1 MAEAEK
7 DSGEECEESEVLQV
21 WGPTYVEMDIPFSL
35 SRKEVPGEISA
46 VPGGGGPTDAV
57 IYLQPDCSLLGNS
70 GHTDDEQRRLE
81 ELLDQ
86 QQVVEV
92 MAEEEVSLNLGT
104 EDGIPGVLKGD
115 VDHTIVSSVS
125 EVPTG
130 NNNTG
135 GLREPMIFMQNAA
148 QQLQTVAQHVAL
160 QNKLN
165 AVTRLVQQKLESI
178 QIQMQ
183 PLKMKEKLMP
193 SLAAINPQTVKLV
206 QPLNQTL
213 NSSGLSLGS
222 QVIQL
227 QPLTG
232 NGEQQ
237 FILQSSPSNPSIQ
250 LLVQRTLP
258 HVGPAPFAK
267 KTNPHM
273 IPTISADVAFT
284 DDHIG
289 GSFEKKQ
296 KLKKS
301 LKVKTR
307 SGRISRPPKHKAKD
321 YKFIKTGDLADGHP
335 SDSDDYSELS
345 VEEEGDAM
353 EKDALFN
360 SSNCILKPKTFKC
373 ESCEKCYI
381 GKGGLARHYKLNPE
395 HGRVD
400 CVQQK
405 AVPMVNGNG
414 AQIVIDSV
422 GSHYASGSLS
432 RGVTC
437 ANHESVPSPHAEE
450 MDSICGQQSGRSVE
464 AEKSSDPLHED
475 NVKVQWLPTVNKGP
489 GRPKGCKRSERPRKH
504 ERSRRR
510 SRCPQPANSLARAR
524 AEIPILHRKSR
535 LKELLQ
541 ECEIEDFMELALP
554 LLAKLVT
561 VYEFLIM
568 KVEKGHP
575 AKPFFP
581 DVYREFEKL
590 HEMVQN
596 MAQDHFKDVSYLTI
610 HQTLEVKNPK
620 VAESLGI
627 KEKHFGNENHNLT
640 ASRDSSLKEGDGQ
653 LNMDIS
659 HQNPAHTSS
668 DQENFPPAKKMKS
681 QNVCKNKLNKCEDQ
695 NDLEKNKLNSFI
707 QSAQKG
713 SVWQQNEMVTVSDTK
728 SIAGICLKPDCASN
742 TYSHG
747 QTCEE
752 VSNQK
757 ARIDSSYSDLLLR
770 PAYERLDYSQ
780 SASLALRSED
790 NAANS
795 KAEPGLRD
803 TLVGPNCRSKE
814 PADRLFENPN
824 SKCKALNSE
833 TSVSM
838 PSVNIA
844 DSSVLHLPNGQLCQ
858 HIDQGLQQDAIN
870 QDTLKVHEHSEL
882 NDTID
887 HIQQLEDTFSVNLPA
902 DHQFLYKTQS
912 ESSLRILQPSVTSK
926 LKPLNELQCT
936 INQESNGRSEMENVV
951 TEVESQSVS
960 FDIAN
965 EGHELFTQVYEQLFI
980 QTTDGLVMSSP
991 GTSVLSQPEG
1001 IFIVTNG
1008 DGTTMHI
1015 STPSGV
1021 SLETVEALLAMEAE
1035 GQSEAILISQSESE

>member
-35 SRKEVPGEISA
+35 SRKEVVPGEISA
-46 VPGGGGPTDAV
+46 APGGGGPTDEV
-57 IYLQPDCSLLGNS
+57 IYMQPGCSLLGS
-70 GHTDDEQRRLE
+70 TGHADDEQRRLE

-92 MAEEEVSLNLGT
+92 TVEEEVALNLGT
-104 EDGIPGVLKGD
+104 GDGMPRDLKGG
-115 VDHTIVSSVS
+115 VDHNIVSSVS
-125 EVPTG
+125 EAPTG

-135 GLREPMIFMQNAA
+135 GLRDPMIFMQNAA

-165 AVTRLVQQKLESI
+165 AVTRLVQQKKLESI
-178 QIQMQ
+178 QIQIQ
-183 PLKMKEKLMP
+183 PFKMKEKLMP
-193 SLAAINPQTVKLV
+193 PLAAINPQTVKLV

-213 NSSGLSLGS
+213 NKSGLNIGP
-222 QVIQL
+222 QVFQL

-250 LLVQRTLP
+250 LLVQRNLP

-273 IPTISADVAFT
+273 KPTISADGAFKE
-284 DDHIG
+284 DHIG

-296 KLKKS
+296 KQKKS

-307 SGRISRPPKHKAKD
+307 SGRVSRPPKHKAKD

-345 VEEEGDAM
+345 VEEGDAM

-373 ESCEKCYI
+373 DSCEKCYI

-395 HGRVD
+395 HGSVD

-405 AVPMVNGNG
+405 AVPMLNGND
-414 AQIVIDSV
+414 ARIVVDSV
-422 GSHYASGSLS
+422 GNHYASGSLS
-432 RGVTC
+432 HGVTC
-437 ANHESVPSPHAEE
+437 ANPESVSSPHAEE
-450 MDSICGQQSGRSVE
+450 MDSVCGQQ
-464 AEKSSDPLHED
+464 
-475 NVKVQWLPTVNKGP
+475 
-489 GRPKGCKRSERPRKH
+489 
-504 ERSRRR
+504 
-510 SRCPQPANSLARAR
+510 
-524 AEIPILHRKSR
+524 
-535 LKELLQ
+535 LLQ
-541 ECEIEDFMELALP
+541 ECEIEDLMELALP

-596 MAQDHFKDVSYLTI
+596 MAQDHFNNVSYMTI
-610 HQTLEVKNPK
+610 QQTLEVKNPK

-627 KEKHFGNENHNLT
+627 KEKHFGNENHNLSV
-640 ASRDSSLKEGDGQ
+640 SRDSSLKEGDGQ

-659 HQNPAHTSS
+659 HQNPAHASS

-681 QNVCKNKLNKCEDQ
+681 QNVCKNKLNICEDQ
-695 NDLEKNKLNSFI
+695 NDLEKNKLNLSI

-713 SVWQQNEMVTVSDTK
+713 SVWQQNEMVTVSDTN
-728 SIAGICLKPDCASN
+728 SIEGICPKPDSASN
-742 TYSHG
+742 TNSDGH
-747 QTCEE
+747 TCEE

-757 ARIDSSYSDLLLR
+757 AIIDSSHSDLLLR

-780 SASLALRSED
+780 SALFAIRSKGHV
-790 NAANS
+790 ANS
-795 KAEPGLRD
+795 KAEPGLRN
-803 TLVGPNCRSKE
+803 TLLGHKCKSEELAERQ
-814 PADRLFENPN
+814 FENQN

-833 TSVSM
+833 TSISM
-838 PSVNIA
+838 PSVNIV
-844 DSSVLHLPNGQLCQ
+844 DSLVLRPPNGQLSQ
-858 HIDQGLQQDAIN
+858 HIDQGLQQDAFN
-870 QDTLKVHEHSEL
+870 PDTLKVHEHSEL
-882 NDTID
+882 NGTID
-887 HIQQLEDTFSVNLPA
+887 HMQHLEDTFLGNLPT

-912 ESSLRILQPSVTSK
+912 ESSHCILQPPVTSK
-926 LKPLNELQCT
+926 LKHLNELQCT
-936 INQESNGRSEMENVV
+936 INEESNGHSEMENVV
-951 TEVESQSVS
+951 TEVESVS

-965 EGHELFTQVYEQLFI
+965 EGHELFTQGYEQLFI

-991 GTSVLSQPEG
+991 GTSVLPQPEG

>member
-35 SRKEVPGEISA
+35 SRKEVVPGEISA
-46 VPGGGGPTDAV
+46 APGGGGPTDEV
-57 IYLQPDCSLLGNS
+57 IYMQPGCSLLGS
-70 GHTDDEQRRLE
+70 TGHADDEQRRLE

-92 MAEEEVSLNLGT
+92 TVEEEVALNLGT
-104 EDGIPGVLKGD
+104 GDGMPRDLKGG
-115 VDHTIVSSVS
+115 VDHNIVSSVS
-125 EVPTG
+125 EAPTG

-135 GLREPMIFMQNAA
+135 GLRDPMIFMQNAA

-178 QIQMQ
+178 QIQIQ
-183 PLKMKEKLMP
+183 PFKMKEKLMP
-193 SLAAINPQTVKLV
+193 PLAAINPQTVKLV

-213 NSSGLSLGS
+213 NKSGLNIGP
-222 QVIQL
+222 QVFQL

-250 LLVQRTLP
+250 LLVQRNLP

-273 IPTISADVAFT
+273 KPTISADGAFKE
-284 DDHIG
+284 DHIG

-296 KLKKS
+296 KQKKS

-307 SGRISRPPKHKAKD
+307 SGRVSRPPKHKAKD

-345 VEEEGDAM
+345 VEEGDAM

-373 ESCEKCYI
+373 DSCEKCYI

-395 HGRVD
+395 HGSVD

-405 AVPMVNGNG
+405 AVPMLNGND
-414 AQIVIDSV
+414 ARIVVDSV
-422 GSHYASGSLS
+422 GNHYASGSLS
-432 RGVTC
+432 HGVTC
-437 ANHESVPSPHAEE
+437 ANPESVSSPHAEE
-450 MDSICGQQSGRSVE
+450 MDSVCGQQSGRSVE

-475 NVKVQWLPTVNKGP
+475 NVKLQWLPIIKKGP
-489 GRPKGCKRSERPRKH
+489 GRPKGCKRSEKPRKH
-504 ERSRRR
+504 EIQRSRRH
-510 SRCPQPANSLARAR
+510 SRCPQPAKSLARSR
-524 AEIPILHRKSR
+524 AENPILHRKSR

-541 ECEIEDFMELALP
+541 ECEIEDLMELALP

-596 MAQDHFKDVSYLTI
+596 MAQDHFNNVSYMTI
-610 HQTLEVKNPK
+610 QQTLEVKNPK

-627 KEKHFGNENHNLT
+627 KEKHFGNENHNLSV
-640 ASRDSSLKEGDGQ
+640 SRDSSLKEGDGQ

-659 HQNPAHTSS
+659 HQNPAHASS

-681 QNVCKNKLNKCEDQ
+681 QNVCKNKLNICEDQ
-695 NDLEKNKLNSFI
+695 NDLEKNKLNLSI

-713 SVWQQNEMVTVSDTK
+713 SVWQQNEMVTVSDTN
-728 SIAGICLKPDCASN
+728 SIEGICPKPDSASN
-742 TYSHG
+742 TNSDGH
-747 QTCEE
+747 TCEE

-757 ARIDSSYSDLLLR
+757 AIIDSSHSDLLLR

-780 SASLALRSED
+780 SALFAIRSKGHV
-790 NAANS
+790 ANS
-795 KAEPGLRD
+795 KAEPGLRN
-803 TLVGPNCRSKE
+803 TLLGHKCKSEELAERQ
-814 PADRLFENPN
+814 FENQN

-833 TSVSM
+833 TSISM
-838 PSVNIA
+838 PSVNIV
-844 DSSVLHLPNGQLCQ
+844 DSLVLRPPNGQLSQ
-858 HIDQGLQQDAIN
+858 HIDQGLQQDAFN
-870 QDTLKVHEHSEL
+870 PDTLKVHEHSEL
-882 NDTID
+882 NGTID
-887 HIQQLEDTFSVNLPA
+887 HMQHLEDTFLGNLPT

-912 ESSLRILQPSVTSK
+912 ESSHCILQPPVTSK
-926 LKPLNELQCT
+926 LKHLNELQCT
-936 INQESNGRSEMENVV
+936 INEESNGHSEMENVV
-951 TEVESQSVS
+951 TEVESVS

-965 EGHELFTQVYEQLFI
+965 EGHELFTQGYEQLFI

-991 GTSVLSQPEG
+991 GTSVLPQPEG